1 MDSNNNNNP
10 SSKAGS
16 NTPRGMGDML
26 QHQTSS
32 NIKPDI

>member
-10 SSKAGS
+10 SSKARS
-16 NTPRGMGDML
+16 NTPRGTGDML
-26 QHQTSS
+26 QHQASF